1 MTSATRHS
9 SEGSENYVLL
19 MISQNG
25 DIGTGKNG
33 KEIHGNVKVNSRA
46 KIKVIFDKR
55 VSHSSKPFLNLLF
68 LKVFNQWKE
77 YH

>member
-9 SEGSENYVLL
+9 SEGCENYVLL
-19 MISQNG
+19 MISENG
-25 DIGTGKNG
+25 DIGTGRNG
-33 KEIHGNVKVNSRA
+33 KEIHRNVKVNWRA

-55 VSHSSKPFLNLLF
+55 VSHSWKPFLNPPF
-68 LKVFNQWKE
+68 LKAFNQSKE